1 MNAGWRASGRF
12 ALGEEELQVAAL
24 VEEQQL
30 QQQAAGHV
38 GEDVEQ
44 QLKEQ
49 VFRSFCPEA
58 EQQQVVVLGEE
69 QQRLGSGVVGVLS
82 AMRFSCSGAVESRW
96 RDATPAWP
104 WRQPVVEKG
113 IRDRKCQACLTIG
126 AGCPFSS

>member
-1 MNAGWRASGRF
+1 MNAGWRASGRS

-58 EQQQVVVLGEE
+58 EQQQVAVLGEE
-69 QQRLGSGVVGVLS
+69 QQRLGSEKNFRSPPCLFV
-82 AMRFSCSGAVESRW
+82 RW
-96 RDATPAWP
+96 
-104 WRQPVVEKG
+104 
-113 IRDRKCQACLTIG
+113 
-126 AGCPFSS
+126 

>member
-1 MNAGWRASGRF
+1 MESTKGKLLAWCRGAARMNAGWRASGRS
-12 ALGEEELQVAAL
+12 ALGEKELQVAAL

-58 EQQQVVVLGEE
+58 EQQQVAVLGEE
-69 QQRLGSGVVGVLS
+69 LQRLGS
-82 AMRFSCSGAVESRW
+82 
-96 RDATPAWP
+96 
-104 WRQPVVEKG
+104 EKNF
-113 IRDRKCQACLTIG
+113 RSSPCL
-126 AGCPFSS
+126 FVR